1 MKHTL
6 AENMRRFNTKNL
18 SETNL
23 QDLEYGGNRDP
34 KTGNVVGK
42 MNLEPLLN
50 ESRTINQNSLE
61 TNGIAYDSVSKKIMV
76 TGKLWPTIYE
86 ISMIPPQNN

>member
-34 KTGNVVGK
+34 KTGNV
-42 MNLEPLLN
+42 
-50 ESRTINQNSLE
+50 SL
-61 TNGIAYDSVSKKIMV
+61 
-76 TGKLWPTIYE
+76 
-86 ISMIPPQNN
+86 ISTFKDLSYNFSG